1 MDDFPPSVLPLP
13 PSLFHREAA
22 IAGVKVTNVRDTS
35 FTVSWGTDV
44 IATGWV
50 NYGTS
55 PALGQTAYDDRG
67 AGTIGESHHVTLYG
81 LAPQTAYY
89 FEVVSGA
96 TVDDHEGSCYQV
108 TTGRTLG
115 LPASD
120 SIYGQVFESNGVT
133 PAEGA
138 IVYVTLR
145 DADGVG
151 SSGEAGEMSAL
162 VGGDGWWQANLG
174 NARLADGSG
183 YFTYSA
189 VGDAVVLVAQ
199 GPAGRFVSRTV
210 DTSDL
215 RPAALLTLVRPRRPY
230 LPLVVEE

>member
-1 MDDFPPSVLPLP
+1 MDDSPPSVLPLT
-13 PSLFHREAA
+13 PS
-22 IAGVKVTNVRDTS
+22 ITGVKVTSVRDTS
-35 FTVSWGTDV
+35 FAISWSTDV

-55 PALGQTAYDDRG
+55 PASLEQTAYDDRG
-67 AGTIGESHHVTLYG
+67 AKAIGQSHHVTLQG
-81 LAPQTAYY
+81 LSPETTYY

-96 TVDDHEGSCYQV
+96 TVDDHKGHCYQV
-108 TTGRTLG
+108 TTGPTLE

-120 SIYGQVFESNGVT
+120 SIYGRVFESDGVT

-151 SSGEAGEMSAL
+151 SPGEAEVMSAL
-162 VGGDGWWQANLG
+162 VDADGWWQANLG
-174 NARLADGSG
+174 NARLADGTG
-183 YFTYSA
+183 YFTYSTA
-189 VGDAVVLVAQ
+189 GDAVVLMAQ
-199 GPAGRFVSRTV
+199 GPADGFASRTV
-210 DTSDL
+210 GTGDL
-215 RPAALLTLVRPRRPY
+215 GSAAPLTLVRQRRPY